1 MRFCSK
7 LWWGIGCSALLYAS
21 DPTAQPQRITSVV
34 RADARSGK
42 LVRSVTVTPKT
53 VGEQRVSA
61 TVVAPRVVPE
71 TAVVAPEPEPK
82 ITPAM
87 ELNEAISRIAAQNS
101 LQPELIHSVIKVESN
116 YNSRAVSSKGA
127 QGMMQLIPTTARRFG
142 VADSFDPMDNI
153 QGGAKYLKY
162 LLELYHN
169 DYALALAAY
178 NAGEGAVA
186 KYGDVPP
193 YKETQNYLH
202 LVADQLK
209 KMSKSA
215 EAAGQAQPVKQPAE
229 AAPAVK
235 HMQPIVD
242 RDGSVRYVSR

>member
-21 DPTAQPQRITSVV
+21 DPTAQPQRITTVV

-42 LVRSVTVTPKT
+42 LVRSVTVTSK
-53 VGEQRVSA
+53 
-61 TVVAPRVVPE
+61 VVAPRVVPE
-71 TAVVAPEPEPK
+71 TVVGAPAPEAPK
-82 ITPAM
+82 ITAAM

-116 YNSRAVSSKGA
+116 YNSQAVSPKGA